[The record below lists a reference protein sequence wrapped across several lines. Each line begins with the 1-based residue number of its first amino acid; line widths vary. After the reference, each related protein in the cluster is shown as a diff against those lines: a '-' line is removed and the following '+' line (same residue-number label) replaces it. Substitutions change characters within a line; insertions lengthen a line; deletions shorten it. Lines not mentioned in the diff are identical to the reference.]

1 MVPRRW
7 RVDVGGGRR
16 LTNLRFAD
24 DVLLVAES
32 AAKLQEMLADLADAA
47 AQVGLELHFG
57 KTKVICN
64 TFGRQREKVSHLRVG
79 AAEVEVLPQG
89 ATTKYLG
96 RELRLDAPDDVEVQN
111 RINLAW
117 RRFMSLRQELCNK
130 GFRLQCRLRLFNAT
144 VSQTL
149 LYGAGTWTLNA
160 EREAKL
166 RTAQRRMIRSM
177 LQRPRRREEEIEE
190 TSLQRHGQEE
200 GSEEESTEEVAE
212 EEEGEALEQWHDW
225 CKRVTKEAAKE
236 MQKAGVEDWAVSAKR
251 KIWTLAG
258 HISRRDDG
266 RWSEAMLGWQPEAGQ
281 RPVARPFKRWVEDI
295 NKFVQLVEPNG
306 EPEAWRFLA
315 AHRPTWKAM
324 EDAFCGSLGQS

>member
-1 MVPRRW
+1 
-7 RVDVGGGRR
+7 
-16 LTNLRFAD
+16 
-24 DVLLVAES
+24 
-32 AAKLQEMLADLADAA
+32 
-47 AQVGLELHFG
+47 
-57 KTKVICN
+57 
-64 TFGRQREKVSHLRVG
+64 
-79 AAEVEVLPQG
+79 
-89 ATTKYLG
+89 
-96 RELRLDAPDDVEVQN
+96 
-111 RINLAW
+111 
-117 RRFMSLRQELCNK
+117 MSLRQELCNK

-251 KIWTLAG
+251 NVWTLAG
-258 HISRRDDG
+258 HIPRRDDG
-266 RWSEAMLGWQPEAGQ
+266 
-281 RPVARPFKRWVEDI
+281 
-295 NKFVQLVEPNG
+295 
-306 EPEAWRFLA
+306 
-315 AHRPTWKAM
+315 
-324 EDAFCGSLGQS
+324 